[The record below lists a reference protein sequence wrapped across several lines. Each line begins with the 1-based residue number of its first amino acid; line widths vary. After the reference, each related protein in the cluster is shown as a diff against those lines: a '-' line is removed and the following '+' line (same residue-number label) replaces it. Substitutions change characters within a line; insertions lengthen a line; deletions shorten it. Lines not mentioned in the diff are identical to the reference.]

1 MYTWS
6 PSPATILDK
15 VIGVFMNKYLS
26 GRTNIMSL
34 GQILQAIDLEV
45 DKDIYTPEETA
56 ATLPQLTAA
65 SQFIK
70 EIESLQAE
78 NDALRGQLL
87 LKIQELRKMQH

>member
-1 MYTWS
+1 
-6 PSPATILDK
+6 
-15 VIGVFMNKYLS
+15 MNKYLS